1 MPPVAKSRVIVL
13 HQTKYSDSSI
23 VAHCVDIACG
33 RRSFL
38 VRGVGKGRA
47 GSAAV
52 RDFHSLNILDVVSGE
67 SPKSSLS
74 YLREWTPVH
83 SLESIRSDI
92 AKSSIALFISEVIYR
107 SFQDSSYDVAFF
119 DWLCNTIL
127 RLEAVSGSAANFHL
141 LFLAQYCS
149 MLGFGPSADA
159 EPKGLFSAADENLLS
174 ALLNSSLE
182 EALEIPLSSSA
193 RNDFCKKMARYL
205 SYHLGA
211 DIRLRSIDI
220 LHEIFRD
227 IH

>member
-1 MPPVAKSRVIVL
+1 ML

-23 VAHCVDIACG
+23 VVHCVDSACG

-38 VRGVGKGRA
+38 VRGVGKGRS
-47 GSAAV
+47 GSAEV
-52 RDFHSLNILDVVSGE
+52 RDFHPLNILDVVGAE

-92 AKSSIALFISEVIYR
+92 AKNSIALFISEVIYR
-107 SFQDSSYDVAFF
+107 SFQDSSYDVDFF

-127 RLEAVSGSAANFHL
+127 SLEAVSGSPANFHL
-141 LFLAQYCS
+141 RFLAQYCS
-149 MLGFGPSADA
+149 ALGFRPSADA
-159 EPKGLFSAADENLLS
+159 EPKGLFSTTDESLLS
-174 ALLNSSLE
+174 ALLGSSLE
-182 EALEIPLSSSA
+182 EVLRIPLSSCA

-220 LHEIFRD
+220 LHEIFSL
-227 IH
+227 